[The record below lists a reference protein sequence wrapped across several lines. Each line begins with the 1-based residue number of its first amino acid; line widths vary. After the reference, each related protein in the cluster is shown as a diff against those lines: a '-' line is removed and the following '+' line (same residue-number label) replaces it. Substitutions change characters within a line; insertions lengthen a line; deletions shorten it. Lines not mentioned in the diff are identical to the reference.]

1 MVTGVKWWPNVGSS
15 RKRFQPH
22 LQLQAPVIPAR
33 KRLEYREPT
42 RWWRRGIIMDF
53 LMSMRRLV
61 SFSFVLESFD
71 VDLTCML
78 DSQSPL

>member
-1 MVTGVKWWPNVGSS
+1 
-15 RKRFQPH
+15 
-22 LQLQAPVIPAR
+22 
-33 KRLEYREPT
+33 
-42 RWWRRGIIMDF
+42 MDF

-78 DSQSPL
+78 DSQSPLLLRDHRIKAYIDHVAHLSSSRWSSSSRDSRQLIVSYSL